1 MKAVVYNKKGVPDKL
16 VYCDIEKPKPTDD
29 EVLVQI
35 VAVSVNAMDYR
46 SMRMGMIPKL
56 RIFPKA
62 VIHTTLF

>member
-16 VYCDIEKPKPTDD
+16 VYCDVEKPKPTDN

-46 SMRMGMIPKL
+46 SMSMGMIPKL
-56 RIFPKA
+56 RGFLEPI
-62 VIHTTLF
+62 